1 MDGLEKFR
9 EAFAD
14 YTENYVII
22 GGTACE
28 LNMADTVVRARA
40 TIAQLLYLEDDH
52 TIGLSL
58 PA

>member
-28 LNMADTVVRARA
+28 LNMAETVVRARA
-40 TIAQLLYLEDDH
+40 YSAA
-52 TIGLSL
+52 
-58 PA
+58 PALGG